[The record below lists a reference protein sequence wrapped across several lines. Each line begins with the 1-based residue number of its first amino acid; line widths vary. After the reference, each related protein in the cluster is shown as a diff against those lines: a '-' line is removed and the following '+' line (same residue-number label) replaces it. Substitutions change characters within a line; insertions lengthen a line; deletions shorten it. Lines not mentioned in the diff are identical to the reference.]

1 MADRKQDLFGRL
13 ADLSEEAV
21 QRLSEAPGAD
31 RALQA
36 LKGLGDRVDELQRRT
51 RGFEELERRLG
62 DAREAGRCD
71 GEAGSRGELS
81 RAEDSDS
88 RAAEEQ
94 PPAEEALSVR
104 AR

>member
-1 MADRKQDLFGRL
+1 MADRRQDLLGRL

-51 RGFEELERRLG
+51 KGFEELEKRLTTLEKKVDAMTKPPRRS
-62 DAREAGRCD
+62 A
-71 GEAGSRGELS
+71 
-81 RAEDSDS
+81 
-88 RAAEEQ
+88 
-94 PPAEEALSVR
+94 PKKP
-104 AR
+104 